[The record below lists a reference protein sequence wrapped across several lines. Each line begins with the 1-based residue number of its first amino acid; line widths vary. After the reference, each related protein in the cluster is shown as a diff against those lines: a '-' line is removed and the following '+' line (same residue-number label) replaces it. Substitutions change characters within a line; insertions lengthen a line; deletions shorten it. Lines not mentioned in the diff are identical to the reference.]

1 MLYQPKKATF
11 FKNKNE
17 KFLELLGFDKENIQ
31 SKLNKVLVE
40 NTDKEPILN
49 NDLNSDLSSFNNVEN
64 AASVFDQISL
74 NDKAD
79 QSDEKPA
86 RTASPFDL
94 NFDSDIDKV
103 ISELLILG
111 KYQAVVDLCIQENR
125 YTEAILVASFFD
137 QELFIKTQKLY
148 FEKNQTKFSKV
159 ISIFMLCLK

>member
-1 MLYQPKKATF
+1 M
-11 FKNKNE
+11 
-17 KFLELLGFDKENIQ
+17 Q

-49 NDLNSDLSSFNNVEN
+49 NDLNPALSSFNNVEN

-74 NDKAD
+74 SEKLDH
-79 QSDEKPA
+79 SDEKPA

-111 KYQAVVDLCIQENR
+111 KYKEVVDLCIQENR

-148 FEKNQTKFSKV
+148 FQNNQTKFSKV
-159 ISIFMLCLK
+159 IWIIFLFMCFEMNIIFNEIKNYKAAGRCAQ